1 MHQPEFCISGQLRE
15 GATRAGCGGAT
26 MGFNMFLA
34 DDLVSACT
42 QRFKRS
48 KIDAP
53 TYRRA
58 CSDTARKT
66 TKLLSLLS
74 PDPLSAPFRNSS
86 RNGSTPRRPP
96 WPAAQQ

>member
-1 MHQPEFCISGQLRE
+1 M
-15 GATRAGCGGAT
+15 GARP

-48 KIDAP
+48 KIDGP

-58 CSDTARKT
+58 
-66 TKLLSLLS
+66 
-74 PDPLSAPFRNSS
+74 SASAYASAYACACCRSIS
-86 RNGSTPRRPP
+86 
-96 WPAAQQ
+96 A

>member
-1 MHQPEFCISGQLRE
+1 
-15 GATRAGCGGAT
+15 

-74 PDPLSAPFRNSS
+74 PDPLSAPFSQLIPERQY
-86 RNGSTPRRPP
+86 PAQAALARR
-96 WPAAQQ
+96 AAVAE